1 MKRKCITHMII
12 TRALC
17 LALSFILAF
26 NGIPFEIGAE
36 MLDNIFALRAE
47 AAEAIDLDI
56 GDFPVVEILNDSL
69 QDTIEQI
76 AAGGTDSEPAR
87 GRITLDKDY
96 AANISVPDNSEIVLD
111 LCGHKINMVY
121 DTAYAATVTVYGTL
135 KVIDTAGGGAITS
148 DGVYDMRGVDIV
160 SGGRFLFFGGS
171 LDGFYSASNGAGI
184 FLEENGYL
192 NLAGGKVVNCRS
204 DQQGGGIFISNV
216 KDVCFSGGEVSS
228 CSAENGGGI
237 AVYKSGSVG
246 QDSNLKFFGVL
257 ISENTATNFG
267 GGFYADNVIFVD
279 IEASSFLNNTAQ
291 NGGGLYFNRR
301 AELTVND
308 GSAINDNTASS
319 SDTSRGRGGGAFFN
333 IIATELASSFTI
345 NGGTINNNTADYSGG
360 GICISN
366 TAVPLSSDRNKVTIN
381 GGEISSNISLNDS
394 GGGLFI
400 PYCSDTIVTGGSV
413 NSNKAMVYGAGLYIA
428 GGDTNRRPAFNMTGG
443 EICENYFD
451 DSDSY
456 NDSQG
461 AGIYIGSW
469 AVIDI
474 SAGEISRNKNARY
487 GGGIATGTYCNFTLS
502 GTAEICE
509 NSMYHP
515 TTTSYGGGIY
525 MSSGNANN
533 PATFEMTGGSVCRN
547 NNNNAKGGQGGG
559 LYISATESHISG
571 GEIKDNVSHTQG
583 GGLYI
588 GKATIDGD
596 TVISGNTAYS
606 DGGGIYTGSP
616 LKLDGNVI
624 IENNTS
630 SGSGGGVCTYNSAPG
645 TYRYSFEMGGD
656 VIIRNNKANTGGGVF
671 AGNSGNWSSTTPST
685 YTMSITGGTLA
696 QNYAAG
702 SGGGL
707 YFRNSD
713 ITSITGG
720 NFIDNNAN
728 YGGGIFFTAYINYN
742 TNAKE
747 YQNPPTLKLS
757 NAVNISGNTARTHGG
772 GIYTE
777 YYTRI
782 VVSDGTRI
790 INNTANS
797 NGGGIYLYG
806 GSNYEFKE
814 NKTESLEI
822 QGGEIRLNTAM
833 ISGRDIF
840 VNEAYPVSWNSW
852 PFTGA
857 PYTKIVK
864 ASDMENA
871 TESAYWLD
879 EETGEKV
886 TAAINTKEKVDSHPS
901 VKYSIYTFNDEYN
914 EVAKVGSRV
923 FNSIQAAVDAIN
935 SHTVT
940 STHIEL
946 LKSNRETVVI
956 PEGVT
961 CSLDLCG
968 NSVFGESSAVFTV
981 ESGAEITI
989 TDSVGGSLISDGKGQ
1004 KLTANNDLYG
1014 GGFVIYGKV
1023 TISGIKL
1030 TMHKSVFGRVA
1041 YVKGGTLEM
1050 IDCRIE
1056 NNNYSSSYN
1065 GSCIRGDL
1073 NSSVKLTN
1081 VVFDKNTVRAVEVKD
1096 TASLEMTSCE
1106 VMNQTASALVVNSSG
1121 TVNVRKCSFHDNTAS
1136 AIQISTGCNVLIDQ
1150 CDIRNNT
1157 AGNGAG
1163 IYNYGIAHI
1172 ENTIITD
1179 NKATGYG
1186 GGLCMDYSN
1195 RHTYIKNSKIYNNI
1209 SPRAPDVY
1217 LVTGAYFHTSDA
1229 TTDSRVVSNWGVDGI
1244 NCWYDDPKNTYIVED
1259 NSVYSGSALQVL
1271 NLTDLFDENDKALG
1285 PCNLKADIVPDQSN
1299 YVAEIIQT
1307 GEKTYTLKSAFKKAQ
1322 NMTEDVDIRLLAD
1335 VSERVMLS
1343 DFPYKLS
1350 LDLNGHTIRGIVRES
1365 EVLYIKNSDFT
1376 LKDSAGGGKIIP
1388 PDKTET
1394 DISKIRGIYVTA
1406 STFTMESGEIS
1417 GFEING
1423 ANDLGQGAAIRV
1435 EAGTVSTPSKIY
1447 IKGGVFKDNYAS
1459 GDGGAIWANSPNS
1472 IPNVFVISGGTFINN
1487 EGNAGGAVYYESRF
1501 NSSADSVFTISG
1513 GTFKGNKG
1521 RSNGGAVYYYN
1532 GNAACRNKGTI
1543 YGVTFEDNISLNN
1556 GGAVYCNQPG
1566 TQTDGF
1572 VFGNTSVPT
1581 IFKNNTA
1588 AAYGAFYC
1596 PDDNASKKPMT
1607 VQNLKVFGNRSKGS
1621 YGAAYVAANTL
1632 VMKDCNFYDNSA
1644 ESDFSAV
1651 RVTGKNFTVENC
1663 SIYNNVC
1670 KGYYGAL
1677 YVSGSQEGEKYI
1689 KNCRIHDNRSSN
1701 NGAGIY
1707 DDAYYDIHYQDC
1719 EVYNNNSTSGNGGNF
1734 RNGTGNK
1741 RIYFE
1746 GCDIYGSAN
1755 GAIFAPDSR
1764 NIKFYLR
1771 DTLIHDNSVTGEGGA
1786 IYIYAPADETNSEI
1800 IIEEGTVIS
1809 NNRCTSGGG
1818 AVNILRGYNFTMTG
1832 GAIRDNYAAGSGGG
1846 VIARCC
1852 NASSTCTITGGVI
1865 EGNTATGSGGG
1876 LYILAYPTDTP
1887 MVNIS
1892 GAKIRN
1898 NTCTNNSTGNGLGGG
1913 IYLGYYATATG
1924 KTIKTRINDTEI
1936 SGNRAKYGGG
1946 MYVGA
1951 FMEDVIVS
1959 GSSVITNNSAEVNGG
1974 GVYINERK
1982 TSFTLSNK
1990 QLYGNHAMLGNDAYI
2005 AYHNSYRTS
2014 ALYLMKP
2021 SLMFSEADGYE
2032 AIGWL
2037 EEVSGATYTESIRI
2051 KPLGRY
2057 YAYTLSYRSN
2067 SGNTVAVYNG
2077 TEYTSLQGALDA
2089 VEQSSSKEGEI
2100 TLVDDAVESVTVAT
2114 SINVT
2119 LNLNGHLVR
2128 GVGASAVTN
2137 RGNLTII
2144 DAKKNITVGEHSFP
2158 MVDTEGRITGTAA
2171 KAGGGVNVL
2180 SGTVT
2185 LKSGSICDC
2194 LAGSNTDNAAYGGG
2208 GVAVGSG
2215 EFILDGGTI
2224 RDNVA
2229 RRGGGVSVMSVSAKF
2244 TMKSGSIINNK
2255 TMLNGDPNTSGYGG
2269 GIYNV
2274 GGKVTII
2281 SGTLSGNAAYSG
2293 GAIYNDGGTT
2303 AVIGADTD
2311 HKPLISGNTAGYN
2324 GGGISAASGSLITS
2338 NIELSN
2344 NRTTYP
2350 MHQTVNNQNVLQ
2362 SSGGG
2367 IYVSNANAIIGNG
2380 SVIRNNSAIRGG
2392 GIYQYRGTVQISGEH
2407 TCITANSARMGG
2419 GCGQY
2424 PLPGVSTVSMN
2435 LTDNASVYGNKSTLT
2450 SSGNDF
2456 YSAWEGSGT
2465 YREALGANTANVPRL
2480 NLIPAAEMNSGLN
2493 FNVWKNDAYDGEDRT
2508 GSSYVSGQYVTAEI
2522 EMCNNVQLTA
2532 AYYKVQSDSNIT
2544 SDFKVT
2550 NVGLSTLITGTPL
2563 FDDGLPHSGYVFD
2576 DASVK
2581 EIFARDTIGKGG
2593 VEIDETYVYNGVQY
2607 KYIEYKGERYEQ
2619 DQAIEW
2625 WPGDDFNDTNSIVRS
2640 FDNVVFGLAFDYAA
2654 IVEQEELPYLSNCR
2668 VKLKMILPCNS
2679 DDASFDDP
2687 AKFNLL
2693 NAAITP
2699 GTDEHGNEI
2708 QTLTGYW
2715 ELNILASDSRG
2726 HFAQNV
2732 SIKVNGMKNGST
2744 FKPTFEC
2751 WFEGNDVSP
2760 HGKCAS
2766 KMLTVSA
2773 APKLNITLLNNEKL
2787 TYLSSFDLVNGV
2799 EASSDHPNSPDII
2812 DGVMLGYGV
2821 TVEMYNDPTLKEMK
2835 GLELPKDGLNFDLS
2849 FNGKMYNEYG
2859 QEIQNAV
2866 KAPIIWA
2873 YKENDSTSY
2882 GRKIGESVN
2891 IINMDW
2897 ADDDSMDQ
2905 LTHYAYKAAP
2915 YNTGSNNYSCYN
2927 GGGWTLS
2934 DQRQTGNRET
2944 TVHATINGFS
2954 INGNALPTANAPN
2967 SSSNILSSGA
2977 VKAFSAGYIQ
2987 VLLPLDN
2994 INSDNFSAGD
3004 YRVGMNAVAS
3014 GLEAVSIS
3022 GQNVRDVQSASS
3034 LNTEQLVNADLNYMN
3049 EYYHFEELQQ
3059 LVSDDLAVGER
3070 RYADNYISIIRN
3082 MEIGAIGEGYL
3093 ELNKRNIFYSENDT
3107 ALNGTTRETDTGKG
3121 DTPINSVVYIEGS
3134 AYYHCSGVDTSDP
3147 SSSYYMLDDE
3157 LYDSEIWNLIEYD
3170 YITALNILQKFDADA
3185 YTPVGAPPVVKTPS
3199 SQLKNVLGD
3208 SFIISTTETPATWSN
3223 TATTNYDLTILYAA
3237 KPDKTNWTKASLTDT
3252 EVAPNIVY
3260 KDGGTADM
3268 DLHREEN
3275 LIYFKTLDDLH
3286 AYLGDDAPCVAILYE
3301 FRNCCFRT
3309 ERSVSVKS
3317 KMNVTGEFEKVGQTY
3332 CTTNDVRAWTTYR
3345 PHFKVYY
3352 ASGTQKDHVYGFDWA
3367 DQTYSENVNSEGE
3380 PCEGLTVYGAAL
3392 QKGRSY
3398 SGNLPYYTQTE
3409 GGVEKYP
3416 VTLETY
3422 ADNYIKTRYRNG
3434 IQVQSSH
3441 NGMQRGNTLLLY
3453 SLDTE
3458 LLINIETKQKNSNT
3472 PKDKYKINEGERD
3485 VTFSVQPLID
3495 IASDAKKTELIRNG
3509 TQQTELTIT
3518 LNMPEHL
3525 HYQKGSVRLDYS
3537 DPLCGYAEGGLEWT
3551 ETYDPVNEKVYL
3563 TTYISDIDPQLPLIL
3578 FDCKIG
3584 DENNPD
3590 NDIKQNGL
3598 SLPVVAD
3605 ISAKYSSRNIMA
3617 ANMKTR
3623 SVAITALLT
3632 SQEGISKAVE
3642 ERQYEI
3648 GEDITF
3654 LLTYGNNVDAE
3665 SSQLETFDVLPHNED
3680 GRGTAFSGGYNVKAV
3695 SVIFTSETDY
3705 DNYKSD
3711 GTVWFPEHN
3720 AVWNASQ
3727 AASANAKNFVTP
3739 IMNSAI
3745 ADTHV
3750 ESSPTYDDGNYTVTY
3765 SFEGQNIGITRF
3777 NADTT
3782 NNAAAPT
3789 LFTYIPTIQGK
3800 HRVIIKVVITPME
3813 GTDLIQSTGPNNEPS
3828 TQIGGD
3834 TYGNCFFYR
3843 KGSSGTYSD
3852 PLISNDVS
3860 AYVVKRIISGTVW
3873 MDQDQDGFYNTPV
3886 SVEYDNTENGKTV
3899 KAVEHPIR
3907 NIRATLRY
3915 ANDNGS
3921 PNLTTPVKNILGI
3934 EVSPVYTD
3942 ENGYYEFENL
3952 AKGDYVVV
3960 FDEDASQEYKF
3971 LNGEKPEGI
3980 HPIEFN
3986 KLSVTTDEHQLT
3998 VRGNKSEGVY
4008 DASDIAKMDYGVIG
4022 RKISLPEKTKIP
4034 GAIYTSPN
4042 WNLGLYYID
4051 FTVHKRWGNMKSL
4064 DDVVDV
4070 VEGTSIKFKIEGR
4083 EESSGTL
4090 VYSAELQLEKT
4101 ADGIVS
4107 TFSKGG
4113 DISVSESADG
4123 DAFEWSFGEDAG
4135 IYLQGRNK
4143 NGVIKYAFNETDVR
4157 VNNVDIAEYY
4167 TMIDDTYTD
4176 EVTKEVTLPAKND
4189 RILGSVTIN
4198 KTTGGGDILEGAEFS
4213 IYQVSTKRDP
4223 DDHTFYY
4230 YNSSVGT
4237 PPLDVPFGTRVTKKH
4252 YKVILGGQ
4260 DVIRQLTSAG
4270 IYVVNDNVLT
4280 SGTDKYIVHKEQ
4292 PDSNVQYYY
4301 YAETNTPFSYEY
4313 LIGNVDRFNALKAN
4327 GRISLN
4333 NRITIAGRD
4342 YAVLNRPDNDGI
4354 TEYYVKVTLTP
4365 SNYSQ
4370 ESIAEFPN
4378 LPLVDENGDRIYY
4391 TVRETKVPEGF
4402 YSLADFNLLTGM
4414 DLFNGGATQQHDFM
4428 FEIENTR
4435 NMELPV
4441 TGGSRMRTIVMIGTI
4456 LVTLGS
4462 AAIILMLNRK
4472 KLKEVIP
4479 RINL

>member
-1 MKRKCITHMII
+1 MKTKYSNHMII
-12 TRALC
+12 TRTIC
-17 LALSFILAF
+17 LVLAF
-26 NGIPFEIGAE
+26 MITFNGMPFEIGAE
-36 MLDNIFALRAE
+36 MLDNIFALKAE
-47 AAEAIDLDI
+47 ATEAIDIDV
-56 GDFPVVEILNDSL
+56 GDCPVFAIVNGSL
-69 QDTIEQI
+69 QETIEQI
-76 AAGGTDSEPAR
+76 AAASADGEPAR

-96 AANISVPDNSEIVLD
+96 TENLSVPDNVELVID
-111 LCGHKINMVY
+111 LCGNNIRMVY
-121 DTAYAATVTVYGTL
+121 DTANAAVVTVYGTL
-135 KVIDTAGGGAITS
+135 KLIDTVGGGSISS
-148 DGVYDMRGVDIV
+148 DGIYDMRGVDVV
-160 SGGRFLFFGGS
+160 SGGRFLLFGGS
-171 LDGFYSASNGAGI
+171 VSGFYSASNGAGI
-184 FLEENGYL
+184 FVEENGYL
-192 NLAGGKVVNCRS
+192 NLAGGRVINCRS
-204 DQQGGGIFISNV
+204 DQQGGGVFVFNV
-216 KDVCFSGGEVSS
+216 KDVCFSGGEISS

-237 AVYKSGSVG
+237 AVYKSGTVG
-246 QDSNLKFFGVL
+246 QDSNLMFSNVTV
-257 ISENTATNFG
+257 SENTATKFG
-267 GGFYADNVIFVD
+267 GGFYADNAIFVD
-279 IEASSFLNNTAQ
+279 IESSSFSNNTAQ

-301 AELTVND
+301 TELTVNN
-308 GSAINDNTASS
+308 GSAINENTANSS
-319 SDTSRGRGGGAFFN
+319 ETTLGRGGGVFFN
-333 IIATELASSFTI
+333 IISDELGSSFTI

-360 GICISN
+360 GVCISN
-366 TAVPLSSDRNKVTIN
+366 TATPLSSDKNKITIN
-381 GGEISSNISLNDS
+381 GGEINSNSSLKDS
-394 GGGLFI
+394 GGGLYI
-400 PYCSDTIVTGGSV
+400 PYCSETVVTGGSV
-413 NSNKAMVYGAGLYIA
+413 NSNRAMVYGAGIYIA
-428 GGDTNRRPAFNMTGG
+428 GGDAARRPSFTMTGG

-451 DSDSY
+451 DTDSY

-461 AGIYIGSW
+461 AGLYIGSW
-469 AVIDI
+469 SVIDI
-474 SAGEISRNKNARY
+474 SAGSINRNRNSRY
-487 GGGIATGTYCNFTLS
+487 GGGIAVGSYCNFTLS
-502 GTAEICE
+502 GTAEICD

-515 TTTSYGGGIY
+515 TTYTYGGGIY
-525 MSSGNANN
+525 MAGGSANN

-547 NNNNAKGGQGGG
+547 NNNNAKGAQGGG
-559 LYISATESHISG
+559 LYIGATESHISG
-571 GEIKDNVSHTQG
+571 GEIKDNVSRTQG
-583 GGLYI
+583 GGFYI
-588 GKATIDGD
+588 AKAIFDGD
-596 TVISGNTAYS
+596 VVISGNISYS
-606 DGGGIYTGSP
+606 DGGGIYTTSP
-616 LKLDGNVI
+616 IQFNGNVL

-630 SGSGGGVCTYNSAPG
+630 SGQGGGVCAYDAAPG
-645 TYRYSFEMGGD
+645 DYRYSFEMGGD
-656 VIIRNNKANTGGGVF
+656 VMIRNNKASSGGGVY
-671 AGNSGNWSSTTPST
+671 AGNSGNWSSTTPSA
-685 YTMSITGGTLA
+685 YTLSITGGILT
-696 QNYAAG
+696 QNYAANN
-702 SGGGL
+702 GGGL
-707 YFRNSD
+707 CFRNSD

-720 NFIDNNAN
+720 SFIDNNAN
-728 YGGGIFFTAYINYN
+728 YGGGIFYTAYINYN
-742 TNAKE
+742 TNTKK

-757 NAVNISGNTARTHGG
+757 NAVEISDNTARTHGG
-772 GIYTE
+772 GLYTE
-777 YYTRI
+777 YYTRV

-790 INNTANS
+790 MNNTANS
-797 NGGGIYLYG
+797 SGGGIYLYG

-814 NKTESLEI
+814 GKTDSLEI
-822 QGGEIRLNTAM
+822 QGGEIRLNTAV
-833 ISGRDIF
+833 ISGRDIY
-840 VNEAYPVSWNSW
+840 VNETYPVSWNGW

-864 ASDMENA
+864 AAGMENS
-871 TESAYWLD
+871 TEKSYWLD
-879 EETGEKV
+879 EETGEKI
-886 TAAINTKEKVDSHPS
+886 TADIYTKEKVDSHPT
-901 VKYSIYTFNDEYN
+901 VKYSVYTFNDEYD
-914 EVAKVGSRV
+914 ETARIGTKT
-923 FNSIQAAVDAIN
+923 FNSIQAAVDAIRDR
-935 SHTVT
+935 TVS

-946 LKSNRETVVI
+946 LKSSRETVVI
-956 PEGVT
+956 PNGVV

-981 ESGAEITI
+981 EADAEITI
-989 TDSVGGSLISDGKGQ
+989 TDSVGGGYISDGKGQ
-1004 KLTANNDLYG
+1004 KLTGNNDLYG
-1014 GGFVIYGKV
+1014 GGFVIYGKAN
-1023 TISGIKL
+1023 ISGVTL
-1030 TMHKSVFGRVA
+1030 TIHKSVYGRVA
-1041 YVKGGTLEM
+1041 YVKNGTLEM
-1050 IDCRIE
+1050 TDCRIE
-1056 NNNYSSSYN
+1056 NNRYNNNWN

-1073 NSSVKLTN
+1073 NSSIILKN
-1081 VVFDKNTVRAVEVKD
+1081 VVFDDNYSRAVEVNGS
-1096 TASLEMTSCE
+1096 TNLEMTNCE
-1106 VMNQTASALVVNSSG
+1106 VMNQTYSGLIANSNG
-1121 TVNVRKCSFHDNTAS
+1121 TVKIDYCSFHNITAS
-1136 AIQISTGCNVLIDQ
+1136 AIQVSNGSDVLIDH

-1163 IYNYGIAHI
+1163 IINNGIARI

-1179 NKATGYG
+1179 NKATNYG
-1186 GGLCMDYSN
+1186 GGLCMDYNN
-1195 RHTYIKNSKIYNNI
+1195 RHTYIKNSKIYNNT
-1209 SPRAPDVY
+1209 SPRASDIY
-1217 LVTGAYFHTSDA
+1217 IASGAYFHSSNEDL
-1229 TTDSRVVSNWGVDGI
+1229 DSRVVANWGVDEI
-1244 NCWYDDPKNTYIVED
+1244 NCWYDDPNNRYIVED
-1259 NSVYSGSALQVL
+1259 KSVYSDTTLPVESMAE
-1271 NLTDLFDENDKALG
+1271 LFDENDKALTA
-1285 PCNLKADIVPDQSN
+1285 CNLKADTIPDHSN

-1307 GEKTYTLKSAFKKAQ
+1307 GKKTYTLKSAFKTAQ
-1322 NMTEDVDIRLLAD
+1322 NMAENVDIRLLAD
-1335 VSERVMLS
+1335 VNERVMLS
-1343 DFPYKLS
+1343 DHPYKLS
-1350 LDLNGHTIRGIVRES
+1350 LDLNGHTIQGVFRET

-1388 PDKTET
+1388 PDKNTS
-1394 DISKIRGIYVTA
+1394 DISKIRGIFVTG
-1406 STFTMESGEIS
+1406 SIFTMEGGEIS
-1417 GFEING
+1417 GFAIEG
-1423 ANDLGQGAAIRV
+1423 ANDLGQGAALRAD
-1435 EAGTVSTPSKIY
+1435 AGTAANPTKVY
-1447 IKGGVFKDNYAS
+1447 IKGGMLKNNYAS
-1459 GDGGAIWANSPNS
+1459 GDGGAIWANALNMTES
-1472 IPNVFVISGGTFINN
+1472 VFEISGGTFSDN
-1487 EGNAGGAVYYESRF
+1487 EANCGGAVYY
-1501 NSSADSVFTISG
+1501 NSNNNNAADSIFTISG
-1513 GTFKGNKG
+1513 GMFKNNKA
-1521 RSNGGAVYYYN
+1521 RDHGGAVAYYN
-1532 GNAACRNKGTI
+1532 GNEACRNKGTV
-1543 YGVTFEDNISLNN
+1543 YGATFDGNTSLNN
-1556 GGAVYCNQPG
+1556 GGAIYFSQPG
-1566 TQTDGF
+1566 TQTHGL
-1572 VFGNTSVPT
+1572 VFGNESIPT
-1581 IFKNNTA
+1581 IIKNNTA

-1596 PDDNASKKPMT
+1596 IDETASKKPMLI
-1607 VQNLKVFGNRSKGS
+1607 QNLKVFGNHSNGS
-1621 YGAAYVAANTL
+1621 YGAVYIGANT
-1632 VMKDCNFYDNSA
+1632 VAVKDSDFYNNSA

-1651 RVTGKNFTVENC
+1651 RVTGKNFTIENCNIYNNVCKGNYGALNVNGSQAGEKYVKNSSIHDNMSSNNGSGICDNTTADIHYENC
-1663 SIYNNVC
+1663 SIYNNC
-1670 KGYYGAL
+1670 STEGY
-1677 YVSGSQEGEKYI
+1677 
-1689 KNCRIHDNRSSN
+1689 
-1701 NGAGIY
+1701 
-1707 DDAYYDIHYQDC
+1707 
-1719 EVYNNNSTSGNGGNF
+1719 GGNF

-1741 RIYFE
+1741 NIYFE
-1746 GCDIYGSAN
+1746 GCDIYGSTN
-1755 GAIFAPDSR
+1755 GAILASDQR
-1764 NIKFYLR
+1764 NLKMYFR
-1771 DTLIHDNSVTGEGGA
+1771 NTKIHDNSVSGEGGA
-1786 IYIYAPADETNSEI
+1786 MYLYAPADESNSEI
-1800 IIEEGTVIS
+1800 IIEDGTVIS
-1809 NNRCTSGGG
+1809 NNRCTNSGG
-1818 AVNILRGYNFTMTG
+1818 AIHILRGFNFTMKG
-1832 GAIRDNYAAGSGGG
+1832 GAIRNNYAADSGGG
-1846 VIARCC
+1846 IISKSA
-1852 NASSTCTITGGVI
+1852 NASSTFRITGGVI
-1865 EGNTATGSGGG
+1865 EGNTSRSTGGG
-1876 LYILAYPTDTP
+1876 ISLSVYPTDAP

-1892 GAKIRN
+1892 GAKLRN
-1898 NTCTNNSTGNGLGGG
+1898 NTCTNNGTGSGLGGG
-1913 IYLGYYATATG
+1913 IYLGYYTTVTG
-1924 KTIKTRINDTEI
+1924 KTIKARIDDTEI

-1946 MYVGA
+1946 IYVSS
-1951 FMEDVIVS
+1951 FMDDVIVS
-1959 GSSVITNNSAEVNGG
+1959 GTSVITENTAESNGG
-1974 GVYINERK
+1974 GVYVNERK
-1982 TSFTLSNK
+1982 TSFTLNNK

-2005 AYHNSYRTS
+2005 SYHSSYKTS

-2021 SLMFSEADGYE
+2021 SQMFSDSDEYMAL
-2032 AIGWL
+2032 GWL
-2037 EEVSGATYTESIRI
+2037 EEVSGATYTDAVRVR
-2051 KPLGRY
+2051 PLGRS

-2067 SGNTVAVYNG
+2067 SGKTVAIYNG
-2077 TEYTSLQGALDA
+2077 TEYTSLQDALDA
-2089 VEQSSSKEGEI
+2089 VEQSSSRTGEI
-2100 TLVDDAVESVTVAT
+2100 TLVEDAIESVTVAT

-2119 LNLNGHLVR
+2119 LNLNGHLVK
-2128 GVGASAVTN
+2128 GVGASAITN
-2137 RGNLTII
+2137 RGNLNIKDEKRDII
-2144 DAKKNITVGEHSFP
+2144 VGEHSYP
-2158 MVDTEGRITGTAA
+2158 KVDTEGRITGTAA
-2171 KAGGGVNVL
+2171 IAGGGVNVL

-2185 LKSGSICDC
+2185 MKSGAICDC
-2194 LAGSNTDNAAYGGG
+2194 FAGSNNNSAAYGGG
-2208 GVAVGSG
+2208 GVAVASG

-2229 RRGGGVSVMSVSAKF
+2229 KRGGGVSVMSVSAKF

-2255 TMLNGDPNTSGYGG
+2255 TMLNGDPNTSGSGG

-2274 GGKVTII
+2274 GGKVTVIA
-2281 SGTLSGNAAYSG
+2281 GTLSGNAAYNG
-2293 GAIYNDGGTT
+2293 GAIYNESGTT
-2303 AVIGADTD
+2303 AIIGADRD
-2311 HKPLISGNTAGYN
+2311 HMPIISENTAGYS
-2324 GGGISAASGSLITS
+2324 GGGICAYSGSLITS
-2338 NIELSN
+2338 NMEISN
-2344 NRTTYP
+2344 NRTTYQQ
-2350 MHQTVNNQNVLQ
+2350 HQNVNNQNVLQ

-2367 IYVSNANAIIGNG
+2367 IYVQGANAIVGDG
-2380 SVIRNNSAIRGG
+2380 SIVRNNSAVRGG
-2392 GIYQYRGTVQISGEH
+2392 GIYQYRGSVQISGEH

-2419 GCGQY
+2419 GCAQY
-2424 PLPGVSTVSMN
+2424 PLPGVSTVTMD
-2435 LTDNASVYGNKSTLT
+2435 LTDNASVYGNRSTLT
-2450 SSGNDF
+2450 SAGNDF

-2480 NLIPAAEMNSGLN
+2480 NLIPADDMKSGHN

-2508 GSSYVSGQYVTAEI
+2508 GTSYVSGQYVTAEI
-2522 EMCNNVQLTA
+2522 VMCNNVQLTA
-2532 AYYKVQSDSNIT
+2532 AYYKIESHSNIT

-2550 NVGLSTLITGTPL
+2550 NVGLSTLTTGTPL
-2563 FDDGLPHSGYVFD
+2563 FDDGLSHSGYVFD
-2576 DASVK
+2576 DASEK
-2581 EIFARDTIGKGG
+2581 ERYACDTLGSGG
-2593 VEIDETYVYNGVQY
+2593 VESDKTYEYNGTEY
-2607 KYIEYKGERYEQ
+2607 KYIEYKGKLYEQ

-2625 WPGDDFNDTNSIVRS
+2625 WPGDDYNETNTIVRS
-2640 FDNVVFGLAFDYAA
+2640 FDNVVFGLSFDYAA
-2654 IVEQEELPYLSNCR
+2654 IVEQEELPYISNCR
-2668 VKLKMILPCNS
+2668 IKLKMVLPCS
-2679 DDASFDDP
+2679 SEDASFEEP
-2687 AKFNLL
+2687 AKYNLL

-2699 GTDEHGNEI
+2699 GTDENGNEI

-2715 ELNILASDSRG
+2715 ELNILSSDSRG

-2766 KMLTVSA
+2766 KMLTVSS
-2773 APKLNITLLNNEKL
+2773 APKLNITLLNNEEL
-2787 TYLSSFDLVNGV
+2787 TYLSSFDTVNGI
-2799 EASSDHPNSPDII
+2799 EASSEHPVSPDII

-2835 GLELPKDGLNFDLS
+2835 GLEVPKDGLSFDLS
-2849 FNGKMYNEYG
+2849 FNGKMYDEYG

-2873 YKENDSTSY
+2873 YKENDTTNF

-2905 LTHYAYKAAP
+2905 FTHYAYKAAP

-3004 YRVGMNAVAS
+3004 YRVGMNAVVS

-3345 PHFKVYY
+3345 PHFKVYF
-3352 ASGTQKDHVYGFDWA
+3352 ASGTQKEHVYGFDWA
-3367 DQTYSENVNSEGE
+3367 DQKYSENVNVKGE
-3380 PCEGLTVYGAAL
+3380 PCDGLTVYGAAL
-3392 QKGRSY
+3392 QEGESY
-3398 SGNLPYYTQTE
+3398 SGNLPYYTQAE
-3409 GGVEKYP
+3409 GGVDKYP
-3416 VTLETY
+3416 VTLY
-3422 ADNYIKTRYRNG
+3422 AYDDHYIKTRYRNG

-3453 SLDTE
+3453 SLETK

-3472 PKDKYKINEGERD
+3472 PKNIYKINEGERN
-3485 VTFSVQPLID
+3485 VTFSVQPIID

-3518 LNMPEHL
+3518 LNMPQHL

-3537 DPLCGYAEGGLEWT
+3537 DPLCGYSEGGLEWT

-3563 TTYISDIDPQLPLIL
+3563 TTHISDIDPPLPLIL

-3598 SLPVVAD
+3598 SLPIIAD
-3605 ISAKYSSRNIMA
+3605 IEAKYSSRNIMA
-3617 ANMKTR
+3617 ANMKSQ

-3654 LLTYGNNVDAE
+3654 LLTYGNNVDEE
-3665 SSQLETFDVLPHNED
+3665 SSRLETFDVLPHNGD
-3680 GRGTAFSGGYNVKAV
+3680 GRGTKFSGGYNVKSV
-3695 SVIFTSETDY
+3695 SVIFTSNTDY
-3705 DNYKSD
+3705 HSYQS
-3711 GTVWFPEHN
+3711 GGSLWFPAHN
-3720 AVWNASQ
+3720 AKWDASQ
-3727 AASANAKNFVTP
+3727 AASANAKDYVTP
-3739 IMNSAI
+3739 IMNSAL
-3745 ADTHV
+3745 ADTHIN
-3750 ESSPTYDDGNYTVTY
+3750 STPTYDDENQTVTY
-3765 SFEGQNIGITRF
+3765 SFEGKDIGTTRF
-3777 NADTT
+3777 NDDTT
-3782 NNAAAPT
+3782 NNISAPT

-3800 HRVIIKVVITPME
+3800 HRVVIKLVITPKE
-3813 GTDLIQSTGPNNEPS
+3813 GTNLIRSIGPNDETS

-3843 KGSSGTYSD
+3843 KGSSDSYSD

-3873 MDQDQDGFYNTPV
+3873 MDQDQDGLYNTPA
-3886 SVEYDNTENGKTV
+3886 SVEYDNTENGKIV
-3899 KAVEHPIR
+3899 KAVEHPIQS
-3907 NIRATLRY
+3907 IRATIRY
-3915 ANDNGS
+3915 ANDDGS
-3921 PNLTTPVKNILGI
+3921 PDLTTPVKDILGKD
-3934 EVSPVYTD
+3934 VAPVYTD

-3952 AKGDYVVV
+3952 AKGDYIVV
-3960 FDEDASQEYKF
+3960 FDENSSREYKF
-3971 LNGEKPEGI
+3971 RNGENPEGI

-3986 KLSVTTDEHQLT
+3986 KLSVTTDEHQLA
-3998 VRGNKSEGVY
+3998 VRGSKCESVY
-4008 DASDIAKMDYGVIG
+4008 DPSDIAKMNYGVIA
-4022 RKISLPEKTKIP
+4022 RKITLPEKTKIP
-4034 GAIYTSPN
+4034 GAIYNSPN

-4064 DDVVDV
+4064 DDIVDV
-4070 VEGTSIKFKIEGR
+4070 VEGTSIKFEIEGR

-4090 VYSAELQLEKT
+4090 VYSATLNLEKT

-4113 DISVSESADG
+4113 DLTVSESSDG
-4123 DAFEWSFGEDAG
+4123 DAFEWSFGEDTG
-4135 IYLQGRNK
+4135 IYLQGRNR
-4143 NGVIKYAFNETDVR
+4143 NGVIKYTFNETDVR

-4167 TMIDDTYTD
+4167 TMIDDAFTD

-4213 IYQVSTKRDP
+4213 IYQVRTKRDP

-4237 PPLDVPFGTRVTKKH
+4237 APLDVPFGTRVTQKQ

-4260 DVIRQLTSAG
+4260 DVLSELTRSG
-4270 IYVVNDNVLT
+4270 LYVLNDNVIN
-4280 SGTDKYIVHKEQ
+4280 SGEEKYIVHKEQ
-4292 PDSNVQYYY
+4292 LNGSVQYYY
-4301 YAETNTPFSYEY
+4301 YTETNTPFKYEY
-4313 LIGNVDRFNALKAN
+4313 LIGNIDRFEALKAS
-4327 GRISLN
+4327 GTISLN
-4333 NRITIAGRD
+4333 NRITIAERD
-4342 YAVLNRPDNDGI
+4342 YAVLNRPDSDGI
-4354 TEYYVKVTLTP
+4354 TEYYAKITLTP

-4391 TVRETKVPEGF
+4391 TVRETQVPEGF

-4414 DLFNGGATQQHDFM
+4414 DLFNGGATQPHDFM

-4435 NMELPV
+4435 SMELPV
-4441 TGGSRMRTIVMIGTI
+4441 TGGSGMRMIVIIGTI

-4462 AAIILMLNRK
+4462 AAIVFVLNRRRS
-4472 KLKEVIP
+4472 KEVIP
-4479 RINL
+4479 IKKL